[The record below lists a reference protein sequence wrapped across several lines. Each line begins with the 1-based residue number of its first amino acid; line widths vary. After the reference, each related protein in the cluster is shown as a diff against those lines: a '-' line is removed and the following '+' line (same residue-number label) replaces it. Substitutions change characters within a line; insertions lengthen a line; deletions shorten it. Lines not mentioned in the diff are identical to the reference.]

1 MRIAVRLPGEVITF
15 VDSEVSQIRIPS
27 RRAAVVL
34 RASNASD
41 AAILTATEP
50 NHHLDALAGQ
60 AAKLAPTSIDA
71 AHPARPARRARAFT
85 RELARPYLAPGN
97 RGTHLE
103 QRSQRTAHAL
113 AERCR

>member
-1 MRIAVRLPGEVITF
+1 MMMRIAVRLPGEVITF
-15 VDSEVSQIRIPS
+15 VDSEVSQNRIPS

-50 NHHLDALAGQ
+50 NHDLDAIAEQ

-71 AHPARPARRARAFT
+71 AHPARPARRDPCLYPQTGQA
-85 RELARPYLAPGN
+85 LP
-97 RGTHLE
+97 
-103 QRSQRTAHAL
+103 RTG
-113 AERCR
+113 

>member
-41 AAILTATEP
+41 AAILTATEHQSP
-50 NHHLDALAGQ
+50 PRRTRRTGRKASTN
-60 AAKLAPTSIDA
+60 ID
-71 AHPARPARRARAFT
+71 
-85 RELARPYLAPGN
+85 
-97 RGTHLE
+97 
-103 QRSQRTAHAL
+103 
-113 AERCR
+113 

>member
-1 MRIAVRLPGEVITF
+1 MRLIQLA
-15 VDSEVSQIRIPS
+15 Q
-27 RRAAVVL
+27 
-34 RASNASD
+34 
-41 AAILTATEP
+41 
-50 NHHLDALAGQ
+50 LDE
-60 AAKLAPTSIDA
+60 T
-71 AHPARPARRARAFT
+71 RAFT

>member
-50 NHHLDALAGQ
+50 IT
-60 AAKLAPTSIDA
+60 TSTHSPD
-71 AHPARPARRARAFT
+71 RP
-85 RELARPYLAPGN
+85 
-97 RGTHLE
+97 
-103 QRSQRTAHAL
+103 QS
-113 AERCR
+113 